1 MNVVSSI
8 DGNSEEFL
16 HRGEDCMDVFVK
28 KIIEAKDKIMNN
40 MKENKKNIM
49 TANDWRD
56 FKTAT
61 HCFVYGKELKEG
73 DKKRF

>member
-40 MKENKKNIM
+40 MKENKK
-49 TANDWRD
+49 TS
-56 FKTAT
+56 
-61 HCFVYGKELKEG
+61 
-73 DKKRF
+73 

>member
-40 MKENKKNIM
+40 MKENKKKHH
-49 TANDWRD
+49 DCQR
-56 FKTAT
+56 
-61 HCFVYGKELKEG
+61 LEG
-73 DKKRF
+73 FQDCNPLLCLR